1 MKIDKV
7 MNNNV
12 VSSIDEDGQEI
23 IVVGTGIGFQ
33 GKEGKVVDE
42 KKIQKIFRLEDPKMI
57 RKLKEILQD
66 LPMEQFE
73 ISTAIIEHAKQ
84 SLGTELN
91 ENIYVTLT
99 DHLGYAIERKQ
110 QGIVVANELS
120 WEMKKFYNAEF
131 QVGLKA
137 LDIVKQELDVELPE
151 DEAGFIAMHLV
162 NAQMGGQMNQS
173 RNMPAMIKDILNIVR
188 YTFQVELDEKSL
200 SYERFVTHLRFFVQ
214 RVISREDSERNDEE
228 FDQLIADRFPHS
240 YECAQKIKSYMK
252 KKLDY
257 EVSDV
262 EISYLAVHI
271 HRVIHS
277 MNK

>member
-1 MKIDKV
+1 MQIIKV
-7 MNNNV
+7 INNNV
-12 VSSIDEDGQEI
+12 ISSEDNKGKE
-23 IVVGTGIGFQ
+23 IVVMGKGIGF
-33 GKEGKVVDE
+33 GKKAGEEIEETKIEKVFSLPDE
-42 KKIQKIFRLEDPKMI
+42 STSQFMQVVKDMPYEYI
-57 RKLKEILQD
+57 R
-66 LPMEQFE
+66 
-73 ISTAIIEHAKQ
+73 TAELVIAYARET
-84 SLGTELN
+84 LGYHLSK
-91 ENIYVTLT
+91 NIYVTLT
-99 DHLGYAIERKQ
+99 DHLGYAIERKR

-151 DEAGFIAMHLV
+151 DEAGFIAIHLV

-228 FDQLIADRFPHS
+228 FDQLIADRFPRS

>member
-1 MKIDKV
+1 MQIIKV
-7 MNNNV
+7 INNNV
-12 VSSIDEDGQEI
+12 ISSEDDKGKE
-23 IVVGTGIGFQ
+23 IVVMGKGIGF
-33 GKEGKVVDE
+33 GKKAGEEIDETKIEKVFSLPDE
-42 KKIQKIFRLEDPKMI
+42 STSQFMQVVKDMPYEYI
-57 RKLKEILQD
+57 R
-66 LPMEQFE
+66 
-73 ISTAIIEHAKQ
+73 TAELVIAYARET
-84 SLGTELN
+84 LGYHLN
-91 ENIYVTLT
+91 KNIYVTLT
-99 DHLGYAIERKQ
+99 DHLGYAIERKR
-110 QGIVVANELS
+110 QGIVVANELF

>member
-1 MKIDKV
+1 MQIIKV
-7 MNNNV
+7 INNNV
-12 VSSIDEDGQEI
+12 ISSEDDKGKE
-23 IVVGTGIGFQ
+23 IVVMGKGIGF
-33 GKEGKVVDE
+33 GKKAGEEIEETKIEKVFSLPDE
-42 KKIQKIFRLEDPKMI
+42 STSQFMQVVKDMPYEYI
-57 RKLKEILQD
+57 R
-66 LPMEQFE
+66 
-73 ISTAIIEHAKQ
+73 TAELVIAYARET
-84 SLGTELN
+84 LGYHLSK
-91 ENIYVTLT
+91 NIYVTLT
-99 DHLGYAIERKQ
+99 DHLGYAIERKR

-151 DEAGFIAMHLV
+151 DEAGFIAIHLV

-228 FDQLIADRFPHS
+228 FDQLIADRFPRS

>member
-1 MKIDKV
+1 MQIIKV
-7 MNNNV
+7 INNNV
-12 VSSIDEDGQEI
+12 ISSEDDKGKE
-23 IVVGTGIGFQ
+23 IVVMGKGIGF
-33 GKEGKVVDE
+33 GKKAGEEIDETKIEKVFSLPDE
-42 KKIQKIFRLEDPKMI
+42 STSQFMQVVKDMPYEYI
-57 RKLKEILQD
+57 R
-66 LPMEQFE
+66 
-73 ISTAIIEHAKQ
+73 TAELVIAYARET
-84 SLGTELN
+84 LGYHLSK
-91 ENIYVTLT
+91 NIYVTLT
-99 DHLGYAIERKQ
+99 DHLGYAIERKR

>member
-1 MKIDKV
+1 MQIIKV
-7 MNNNV
+7 INNNV
-12 VSSIDEDGQEI
+12 ISSEDDKGKEI
-23 IVVGTGIGFQ
+23 IVMGKGIGF
-33 GKEGKVVDE
+33 GKKAGEEIDETKIEKVFSLPDE
-42 KKIQKIFRLEDPKMI
+42 STSQFMQVVKDMPYEYI
-57 RKLKEILQD
+57 R
-66 LPMEQFE
+66 
-73 ISTAIIEHAKQ
+73 TAELVIAYARET
-84 SLGTELN
+84 LGYHLSK
-91 ENIYVTLT
+91 NIYVTLT
-99 DHLGYAIERKQ
+99 DHLGYAIERKR

-228 FDQLIADRFPHS
+228 FDQLIADRFPRS

-271 HRVIHS
+271 YRVIHS

>member
-1 MKIDKV
+1 MQIIKV
-7 MNNNV
+7 INNNV
-12 VSSIDEDGQEI
+12 ISSEDDKGKEI
-23 IVVGTGIGFQ
+23 IVMGKGIGF
-33 GKEGKVVDE
+33 GKKAGEEIDETKIEKVFSLPDE
-42 KKIQKIFRLEDPKMI
+42 STSQFMQVVKDMPYEYI
-57 RKLKEILQD
+57 R
-66 LPMEQFE
+66 
-73 ISTAIIEHAKQ
+73 TAELVIAYARET
-84 SLGTELN
+84 LGYHLSK
-91 ENIYVTLT
+91 NIYVTLT

-151 DEAGFIAMHLV
+151 DEA
-162 NAQMGGQMNQS
+162 
-173 RNMPAMIKDILNIVR
+173 
-188 YTFQVELDEKSL
+188 EKSL

>member
-1 MKIDKV
+1 MQIIKV
-7 MNNNV
+7 INNNV
-12 VSSIDEDGQEI
+12 ISSEDDKGKE
-23 IVVGTGIGFQ
+23 IVVMGKGIGF
-33 GKEGKVVDE
+33 GKKAGEEIEETKIEKVFSLPDE
-42 KKIQKIFRLEDPKMI
+42 STSQFMQVVKDMPYEYI
-57 RKLKEILQD
+57 R
-66 LPMEQFE
+66 
-73 ISTAIIEHAKQ
+73 TAELVIAYARET
-84 SLGTELN
+84 LGYHLSK
-91 ENIYVTLT
+91 NIYVTLT
-99 DHLGYAIERKQ
+99 DHLGYAIERKR
-110 QGIVVANELS
+110 QGIVIANELS

-228 FDQLIADRFPHS
+228 FDQLIADRFPRS

>member
-1 MKIDKV
+1 MQIIKV
-7 MNNNV
+7 INNNV
-12 VSSIDEDGQEI
+12 ISSEDDKGKEI
-23 IVVGTGIGFQ
+23 IVMGKGIGF
-33 GKEGKVVDE
+33 GKKAGEEIDETKIEKVFSLPDE
-42 KKIQKIFRLEDPKMI
+42 STSQFMQVVKDMPYEYI
-57 RKLKEILQD
+57 R
-66 LPMEQFE
+66 
-73 ISTAIIEHAKQ
+73 TAELVIAYARET
-84 SLGTELN
+84 LGYLLSK
-91 ENIYVTLT
+91 NIYVTLT

>member
-1 MKIDKV
+1 MQIIKV
-7 MNNNV
+7 INNNV
-12 VSSIDEDGQEI
+12 ISSEDDKGKE
-23 IVVGTGIGFQ
+23 IVVMGKGIGF
-33 GKEGKVVDE
+33 GKKAGEEIEETKIEKVFSLPDE
-42 KKIQKIFRLEDPKMI
+42 STSQFMQVVKDMSYEYI
-57 RKLKEILQD
+57 R
-66 LPMEQFE
+66 
-73 ISTAIIEHAKQ
+73 TAELVIAYARET
-84 SLGTELN
+84 LGYHLSK
-91 ENIYVTLT
+91 NIYVTLT
-99 DHLGYAIERKQ
+99 DHLGYAIERKR

-228 FDQLIADRFPHS
+228 FDQLIADRFPRS

>member
-1 MKIDKV
+1 MQIIKV
-7 MNNNV
+7 INNNV
-12 VSSIDEDGQEI
+12 ISSEDDKGKE
-23 IVVGTGIGFQ
+23 IVVMGKGIGF
-33 GKEGKVVDE
+33 GKKAGEEIEETKIEKVFSLPDE
-42 KKIQKIFRLEDPKMI
+42 STSQFMQVVKDMPYEFI
-57 RKLKEILQD
+57 R
-66 LPMEQFE
+66 
-73 ISTAIIEHAKQ
+73 TAELVIAYARET
-84 SLGTELN
+84 LGYHLSK
-91 ENIYVTLT
+91 NIYVTLT
-99 DHLGYAIERKQ
+99 DHLGYAIERKR

-228 FDQLIADRFPHS
+228 FDQLIADRFPRS